1 MKKAIFFS
9 KDLSNVMLVYVNE
22 NSVKFDI
29 NGNELELDKWKVETL
44 IQLLTDFD
52 KQEMTVLWNFG
63 IIGFSMD
70 S

>member
-9 KDLSNVMLVYVNE
+9 KDLLNVMLVYVDE

-29 NGNELELDKWKVETL
+29 NGNEVELDKWKVETL

-63 IIGFSMD
+63 IIGFFIFS
-70 S
+70 